1 MELDWK
7 RCVICQRKTSEA
19 LTCPLENQFKKG
31 NKKKD
36 AYKNFPNHVKQ
47 FQDTASFPVIVKF
60 GCDETAENR
69 EFHRASRHKS
79 CYAKFSSCKLEIAKL
94 KIKRSSDS
102 TETSS
107 RGKRKWLKSEVCFFC
122 EKGTQENDEELL
134 QVSTFETDASIRTII
149 TELNDSRLLVRIVE
163 GDVIRIGAKYHL
175 KCLIELTNRY
185 RGHVRESNKDEQN
198 IDENCVTPARLSSLQ
213 VMSKK
218 KSILEISCLN
228 CRSCTLYMKVAWR
241 I

>member
-1 MELDWK
+1 M
-7 RCVICQRKTSEA
+7 
-19 LTCPLENQFKKG
+19 
-31 NKKKD
+31 
-36 AYKNFPNHVKQ
+36 
-47 FQDTASFPVIVKF
+47 IVKF

-134 QVSTFETDASIRTII
+134 QVSTFGTDASIRTII

-218 KSILEISCLN
+218 KSILENSCLN